1 MVLPPLY
8 HAALSATRYVSFE
21 QVTRNRVHRH
31 SFFEPCI
38 VLSGTGEFEHGSAV
52 FSLRQGDLFIA
63 NPGVYHEI
71 RSLRTADLG
80 LYFLAF
86 SIARASQTSRPGE
99 RPALRQETMAEF
111 IRCHSVYLPG
121 QSHLISLFEHAMKLS
136 RSDVGQTQSPFYGDA
151 ATLLLNQVIAA
162 LTESAR
168 LSAEDHGHHQLTNRV
183 ADAIEKRLHQPLR
196 IATLARDC
204 GMSERTLRRKWKN
217 SRGSSLTNEIN
228 HRRIVR
234 ASHLLLLPD
243 ISIAEVGYQV
253 GLESPAQFSRMFR
266 SVKGLSPK
274 EYRRKYLGRLP
285 ELSSGSGPPSGT
297 EFLDGDLKGQLIGG
311 AS

>member
-1 MVLPPLY
+1 MALPPLY

-52 FSLRQGDLFIA
+52 FSLREGDLFIA
-63 NPGVYHEI
+63 DPGVYHEI
-71 RSLRTADLG
+71 RSLRTTDLG

-86 SIARASQTSRPGE
+86 SIARASRTSRSGE
-99 RPALRQETMAEF
+99 QLGLRQETVAEF

-136 RSDVGQTQSPFYGDA
+136 RSDVGQMQSPFYGDA
-151 ATLLLNQVIAA
+151 AILLLNQVIGA

-168 LSAEDHGHHQLTNRV
+168 LSAEDHGHHQLTNKV

-217 SRGSSLTNEIN
+217 SSGSSLTNEIN

-266 SVKGLSPK
+266 VLKGLTPK

-285 ELSSGSGPPSGT
+285 ELSSGGAPSGT
-297 EFLDGDLKGQLIGG
+297 EFLDGDL
-311 AS
+311 SDS

>member
-8 HAALSATRYVSFE
+8 DAALSATRYVSFE

-38 VLSGTGEFEHGSAV
+38 VVSGSGEFEHGSAV
-52 FSLRQGDLFIA
+52 FSLREGDLFIA

-71 RSLRTADLG
+71 RSLRTTDLG

-86 SIARASQTSRPGE
+86 NIARASRTSRSDE
-99 RPALRQETMAEF
+99 RRGLRQEAIAEF
-111 IRCHSVYLPG
+111 IRSHSVYVPG

-136 RSDVGQTQSPFYGDA
+136 RNDVGQMQSPFYGDA
-151 ATLLLNQVIAA
+151 SILLLNQIIAA

-168 LSAEDHGHHQLTNRV
+168 LPAEDRGHHRLTNSV

-217 SRGSSLTNEIN
+217 STGSSLTNEIN

-243 ISIAEVGYQV
+243 ISVAEVGYQV
-253 GLESPAQFSRMFR
+253 GIESPAQFSRMFR
-266 SVKGLSPK
+266 GAKGLTPK
-274 EYRRKYLGRLP
+274 DYRRKYLGRLP
-285 ELSSGSGPPSGT
+285 ELSSGGPPSGT
-297 EFLDGDLKGQLIGG
+297 EFLDGDLRD
-311 AS
+311 S

>member
-1 MVLPPLY
+1 MVPPPLY
-8 HAALSATRYVSFE
+8 HAAFSATRYVSFE

-38 VLSGTGEFEHGSAV
+38 VLSGSGEFEHGSTL
-52 FSLRQGDLFIA
+52 FSLREGDLFIA

-71 RSLRTADLG
+71 RSLRTRDLG

-86 SIARASQTSRPGE
+86 SIARDSRTSRSGGQLG
-99 RPALRQETMAEF
+99 LRQETMAEF
-111 IRCHSVYLPG
+111 IRSHSVYLPG
-121 QSHLISLFEHAMKLS
+121 QSFLIPLFEHAMKLS
-136 RSDVGQTQSPFYGDA
+136 RSDVGRMQSPFYGDA
-151 ATLLLNQVIAA
+151 AVLLLNQIIAA
-162 LTESAR
+162 LSGSAR

-217 SRGSSLTNEIN
+217 SGGSSLTNEIN
-228 HRRIVR
+228 QRRIAR

-243 ISIAEVGYQV
+243 ISVAEAGYQV
-253 GLESPAQFSRMFR
+253 GIESPAQFSRMFR
-266 SVKGLSPK
+266 GAKGLTPK
-274 EYRRKYLGRLP
+274 DYRRKYLGQLP
-285 ELSSGSGPPSGT
+285 ELSSDGAPSGT
-297 EFLDGDLKGQLIGG
+297 EFLDDDLRNR
-311 AS
+311 

>member
-38 VLSGTGEFEHGSAV
+38 VLSGTGEFEHGAAI
-52 FSLRQGDLFIA
+52 FSLREGDLFIA

-71 RSLRTADLG
+71 RSLRTSDLG

-86 SIARASQTSRPGE
+86 SIARASRTSRSGE
-99 RPALRQETMAEF
+99 LRGLRQEPVAEF
-111 IRCHSVYLPG
+111 MRYHSVHLPG
-121 QSHLISLFEHAMKLS
+121 QSHLIPLFEHAMKLS
-136 RSDVGQTQSPFYGDA
+136 RNDVDQMQSPFYGDA
-151 ATLLLNQVIAA
+151 AILLLNQVIAA

-168 LSAEDHGHHQLTNRV
+168 LSAEDHGDNQLTNRV
-183 ADAIEKRLHQPLR
+183 AEAIEKRLHQPLR
-196 IATLARDC
+196 IATLAREC

-217 SRGSSLTNEIN
+217 SKGSSLTDEIN

-243 ISIAEVGYQV
+243 MSIADVGYQV
-253 GLESPAQFSRMFR
+253 GIESPAQFSRMFR
-266 SVKGLSPK
+266 GAKGLTPK
-274 EYRRKYLGRLP
+274 DYRRKFLGRLP
-285 ELSSGSGPPSGT
+285 ELSSGGPSFGT
-297 EFLDGDLKGQLIGG
+297 EFLDGDLRGC
-311 AS
+311 

>member
-21 QVTRNRVHRH
+21 HVTRNRFHRH

-38 VLSGTGEFEHGSAV
+38 VLSGTGEFEHGPAT
-52 FSLRQGDLFIA
+52 FSLCEGDLFIA

-71 RSLRTADLG
+71 RSLRTTDLG

-86 SIARASQTSRPGE
+86 SVARTSRAGE
-99 RPALRQETMAEF
+99 PRGLRQQTLVEF
-111 IRCHSVYLPG
+111 LRSHSVHLPG
-121 QSHLISLFEHAMKLS
+121 QSHLIPLFEHAMKLS
-136 RSDVGQTQSPFYGDA
+136 RNDVDQMQSPFYADA
-151 ATLLLNQVIAA
+151 AILLLNQVIAA

-168 LSAEDHGHHQLTNRV
+168 ISAEDRGDSQLTGRV
-183 ADAIEKRLHQPLR
+183 AEAIEKRLHQPLE

-217 SRGSSLTNEIN
+217 FIGSSLTDEIN
-228 HRRIVR
+228 HRRIAR

-243 ISIAEVGYQV
+243 MTIAEVGYQV
-253 GLESPAQFSRMFR
+253 GIESPAQFSRLFR
-266 SVKGLSPK
+266 GVKGLTPK
-274 EYRRKYLGRLP
+274 DYRRKYLGRLP
-285 ELSSGSGPPSGT
+285 ELSSGGPPLGT
-297 EFLDGDLKGQLIGG
+297 EFLDGE